1 MTRTPKTHSS
11 TSSGTTTYGVR
22 SRSSS
27 RLATTN
33 PTAPP
38 GVLEVAGVAELGL
51 RAAVGDV
58 DDAEDAEG
66 EGDPADDLAAGRAV
80 ALGVAHVAPADE
92 HEHERHQPADLAD
105 RARRRPCG
113 RPPSRC
119 RGAAT
124 RRRPRRRRP
133 ARRRT
138 ARRRRDGARG
148 RGRGRRG
155 RSSGRASPSAVGDP
169 EPDRRDAAAERG
181 EGPEDRARPAADGAR
196 RRPAG
201 ARGRALARGR
211 ASSWSVVLRVRVPDC
226 ASGGPSRRT
235 GPTGL
240 GRAPA
245 PRTRRGRRTGRHDT
259 KRRPPSLQSHG
270 PHGRVGARPHAVRPK
285 GGSAGNFPVRRWTRR
300 RG

>member
-1 MTRTPKTHSS
+1 MTRTPNTHSS

-38 GVLEVAGVAELGL
+38 AVLEVAGVAELGL

-58 DDAEDAEG
+58 DDAEDPEG
-66 EGDPADDLAAGRAV
+66 EGDPADDLASGRPV

-105 RARRRPCG
+105 RPGDDRADALHHG
-113 RPPSRC
+113 AGELPP
-119 RGAAT
+119 
-124 RRRPRRRRP
+124 
-133 ARRRT
+133 
-138 ARRRRDGARG
+138 DGG
-148 RGRGRRG
+148 RGDDGQPDDEQPDAVATLLG
-155 RSSGRASPSAVGDP
+155 VEVAGASPDRAGERAQPVGDP
-169 EPDRRDAAAERG
+169 EPHGRHAAAERG
-181 EGPEDRARPAADGAR
+181 EGPEDRARPAPDGAR
-196 RRPAG
+196 CRPAR
-201 ARGRALARGR
+201 ARGRALARG
-211 ASSWSVVLRVRVPDC
+211 ALLLAGCTPGPGAGC
-226 ASGGPSRRT
+226 ASCGPSRRT

-270 PHGRVGARPHAVRPK
+270 PHGRVGLEPRRPPPPWVK
-285 GGSAGNFPVRRWTRR
+285 QGGVP
-300 RG
+300 